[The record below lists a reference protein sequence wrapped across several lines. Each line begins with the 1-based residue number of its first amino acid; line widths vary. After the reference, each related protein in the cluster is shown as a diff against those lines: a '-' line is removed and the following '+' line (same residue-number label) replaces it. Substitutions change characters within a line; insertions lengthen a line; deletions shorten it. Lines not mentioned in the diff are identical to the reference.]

1 MNKNNKVLSHKF
13 FSIISGIFLVVSLIV
28 FIAIG
33 FYAQYQDIKDTY
45 TLAHEITEFLQTQCE
60 KFDKIS

>member
-33 FYAQYQDIKDTY
+33 FYAQYRI
-45 TLAHEITEFLQTQCE
+45 
-60 KFDKIS
+60 